1 MKKVVLIFVF
11 SLLLVACGGSEADE
25 APEWADSAELEQACL
40 DEGGIFIA
48 EYNECE
54 DISEDACTELGGE
67 YDSCASAC
75 RHEPA
80 ETICTAQ
87 CVLVCSFEA
96 DS

>member
-1 MKKVVLIFVF
+1 MKKVILVLFF
-11 SLLLVACGGSEADE
+11 SLFLAACSGSESDE
-25 APEWADSAELEQACL
+25 APDEVDSAEIEQACV

-48 EYNECE
+48 EHNECE
-54 DISEDACTELGGE
+54 DISEDACTELGGA

-80 ETICTAQ
+80 DTICTAQ
-87 CVLVCSFEA
+87 CVLVCSFDA

>member
-1 MKKVVLIFVF
+1 MKKVVLFLVF
-11 SLLLVACGGSEADE
+11 SLFLAACGSSDSDK
-25 APEWADSAELEQACL
+25 APEGADSAELEQACL
-40 DEGGIFIA
+40 AEGGIFIA
-48 EYNECE
+48 GHNECE
-54 DISEDACTELGGE
+54 DISEDACTELGGV

-87 CVLVCSFEA
+87 CVLVCSFDA